1 VQDLH
6 ELHVQHCFVPR
17 EVNTRSTQTVCVAM
31 FCNEKDQRKI
41 YTNSVCGDV
50 LYRER
55 SVQDLHELRAR
66 QCLYRERSVQDLLS
80 TARAETAQ
88 FAKSAYVT
96 VAQECG

>member
-1 VQDLH
+1 MQDLH
-6 ELHVQHCFVPR
+6 ELRVRQCCVLR
-17 EVNTRSTQTVCVAM
+17 EVSAGSRKTACAAM

-41 YTNSVCGDV
+41 YTNSVCDDV